1 MNPQRR
7 EASIE
12 LKDRR
17 IKSLVKLSEALAEY
31 GESFSG
37 AFSPAERKFQ
47 MDVITPAISIL
58 DVTFTESPEF
68 IEIFGEDHLR
78 NCFVF
83 VNTAVMS
90 NMIDKLIV
98 SLVGEIKI

>member
-1 MNPQRR
+1 MKRT
-7 EASIE
+7 EASPE

-17 IKSLVKLSEALAEY
+17 IRALVKLNEALNEY

-37 AFSPAERKFQ
+37 AFSPAERKLQ
-47 MDVITPAISIL
+47 LELITPAISAL
-58 DVTFTESPEF
+58 DVTFLESKELV
-68 IEIFGEDHLR
+68 EIFGEDHLR

-90 NMIDKLIV
+90 SMIDKLIV
-98 SLVGEIKI
+98 SLVGEIARG